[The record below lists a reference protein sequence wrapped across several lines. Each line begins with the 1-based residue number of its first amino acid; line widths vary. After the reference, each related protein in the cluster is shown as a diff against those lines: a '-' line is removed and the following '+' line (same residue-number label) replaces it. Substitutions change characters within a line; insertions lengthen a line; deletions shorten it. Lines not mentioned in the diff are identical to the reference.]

1 MGQSEVMS
9 VLEESKEWNTAE
21 EITNK
26 LKTNGRVVR
35 RVLMVLFRFNEIFR
49 KKCKD
54 STHFK
59 YVYKAK

>member
-1 MGQSEVMS
+1 MGQQEVINI
-9 VLEESKEWNTAE
+9 LEESKKWITAE

-26 LKTNGRVVR
+26 LKTNSRVVR
-35 RVLMVLFRFNEIFR
+35 RALMVLFRFNEILR
-49 KKCKD
+49 EKCKD